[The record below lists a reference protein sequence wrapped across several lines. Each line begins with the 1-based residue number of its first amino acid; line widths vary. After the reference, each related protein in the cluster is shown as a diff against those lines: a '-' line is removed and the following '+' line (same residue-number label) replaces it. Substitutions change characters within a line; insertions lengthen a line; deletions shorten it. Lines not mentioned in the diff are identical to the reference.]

1 MKTMLNEANDAQYEK
16 NDRPAWSW
24 LLIGFVLVPFTAAAK
39 RRSS

>member
-24 LLIGFVLVPFTAAAK
+24 LLIGFVLVFTAAAK